1 MIIMA
6 GTWEKAERLF
16 YEIRET
22 LERRSRLKVYLVH
35 GGAQEDSKAVSGV
48 IMSCCSYFISE
59 KHKIT
64 KSTDT
69 P

>member
-48 IMSCCSYFISE
+48 IM
-59 KHKIT
+59 
-64 KSTDT
+64 
-69 P
+69 